1 MIFVV
6 VAVIAWII
14 PDVPE
19 KVKLEM
25 IKEVM
30 LASEAQLKQK
40 EREEEE
46 EKEEETE
53 GKSSI

>member
-1 MIFVV
+1 M

-46 EKEEETE
+46 EKGETE